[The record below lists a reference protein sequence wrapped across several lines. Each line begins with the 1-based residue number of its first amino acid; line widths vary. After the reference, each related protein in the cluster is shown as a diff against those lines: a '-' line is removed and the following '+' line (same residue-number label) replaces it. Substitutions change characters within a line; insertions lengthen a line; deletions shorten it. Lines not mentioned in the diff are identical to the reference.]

1 MNIRASSIHEPGIP
15 KYYQLQEKIFGL
27 IKSGNMKVGD
37 KLPGERE
44 LARQFNVAHMTARH
58 AVQTLVN
65 TGVLH
70 KQHGK
75 GTFVANLKK
84 LSVSEIEGKSVS
96 KTVTVV
102 LPAVPKSP
110 KITVT
115 FMRSGIL
122 EAVCEAMSEVNYQVN
137 ISYFNYSEKSSP
149 LERCIS
155 NNPGGVIFWHNET
168 PKNLFMLKELNERGI
183 PFVLVNNYSSE
194 PYDYVVAEN
203 RAGSLKVVEYLHE
216 LGHRKTAYIDRQE
229 NESSVNERRAGFL
242 EGIKKF
248 DMNES
253 ENVTMKSDFTEDDM
267 RKCVK
272 DLVDR
277 KFTAIFAHNDMA
289 AISVIEVLREMKI
302 KVPEEMSV
310 VGFDNIDMAQFMT
323 PSLTTVHQDF
333 HEMGRTAAEI
343 LLRKMTGN
351 AKNVHG
357 KVKIVP
363 DLIVRESSAMPKDR
377 QYK

>member
-1 MNIRASSIHEPGIP
+1 MNIRTTAIQEPGIP
-15 KYYQLQEKIFGL
+15 KYYQLQNRIFDL

-75 GTFVANLKK
+75 GTFVANLTK
-84 LSVSEIEGKSVS
+84 LSTSEIEGRTAV

-110 KITVT
+110 KITVA

-122 EAVCEAMSEVNYQVN
+122 EAVCEAMSEVNCQVN
-137 ISYFNYSEKSSP
+137 ISYFNFSEKSSP
-149 LERCIS
+149 LEKCMGCS
-155 NNPGGVIFWHNET
+155 PGGVIFWYNET
-168 PKNLFMLKELNERGI
+168 PKNKFMLKELGERGV
-183 PFVLVNNYSSE
+183 PVVLVNNYSSE

-203 RAGSLKVVEYLHE
+203 RTGAMKMVEHLHG
-216 LGHRKTAYIDRQE
+216 LGHRKIAYIDRQE
-229 NESSVNERRAGFL
+229 DETSVNDRRAGFL
-242 EGIKKF
+242 EGIKKYK
-248 DMNES
+248 MPAS
-253 ENVTMKSDFTEDDM
+253 ENVTLKYDFSDDDV
-267 RKCVK
+267 RRCVK

-289 AISVIEVLREMKI
+289 AISVMEVLREMNVR
-302 KVPEEMSV
+302 VPDEMSV
-310 VGFDNIDMAQFMT
+310 VGYDNIDMAQFLT
-323 PSLTTVHQDF
+323 PTLTTMHQDF
-333 HEMGRTAAEI
+333 HEMGRKAAEI
-343 LLRKMTGN
+343 LLGKMTGN
-351 AKNVHG
+351 GGRRNFNG
-357 KVKIVP
+357 KIKLVP
-363 DLIVRESSAMPKDR
+363 ELVVRGSSSAPRK
-377 QYK
+377 

>member
-1 MNIRASSIHEPGIP
+1 MNNRINTFSEGGIP
-15 KYYQLQEKIFGL
+15 KYYQLQERIYDL
-27 IKSGNMKVGD
+27 IKNGNMKVGD

-58 AVQTLVN
+58 AVQSLVN

-84 LSVSEIEGKSVS
+84 LSTSEIEGKAVS

-149 LERCIS
+149 LERCIANS
-155 NNPGGVIFWHNET
+155 PGGIIFWHNET

-183 PFVLVNNYSSE
+183 PFVLVNNYSNQ

-203 RAGSLKVVEYLHE
+203 RIGALKMVEHLHE
-216 LGHRKTAYIDRQE
+216 LGHRKIAYVDRQE
-229 NESSVNERRAGFL
+229 NETSVNERREGFL

-248 DMNES
+248 DLNES
-253 ENVTMKSDFTEDDM
+253 GIITLKYDFNEDDM
-267 RKCVK
+267 RECVK
-272 DLVDR
+272 DLVNR

-289 AISVIEVLREMKI
+289 AISVIESLREMNV
-302 KVPEEMSV
+302 KVPDEISV
-310 VGFDNIDMAQFMT
+310 VGYDNIDMAQFLT
-323 PSLTTVHQDF
+323 PPLTTVHQDF
-333 HEMGRTAAEI
+333 HEMGRKAAEI
-343 LLRKMTGN
+343 LLGKMTGN
-351 AKNVHG
+351 SGRKKFNG
-357 KVKIVP
+357 KIRLVP
-363 DLIVRESSAMPKDR
+363 ELVVRESSSAPK
-377 QYK
+377 K

>member
-1 MNIRASSIHEPGIP
+1 MNARSATIHESGIP
-15 KYYQLQEKIFGL
+15 KYYRLQEKIFGL
-27 IKSGNMKVGD
+27 IKSGKMKVGD

-44 LARQFNVAHMTARH
+44 LAKQFNVAHMTARH

-75 GTFVANLKK
+75 GTFISNLKK
-84 LSVSEIEGKSVS
+84 LSVSEIEGKAVS
-96 KTVTVV
+96 KSVTVV

-110 KITVT
+110 KITGT

-137 ISYFNYSEKSSP
+137 ISYFNYSEKTSP
-149 LERCIS
+149 LERCI
-155 NNPGGVIFWHNET
+155 NNGPGGVIFWHNET
-168 PKNLFMLKELNERGI
+168 PKNLFMLKELKERGV

-203 RAGSLKVVEYLHE
+203 RAGAMKMVEHLHG
-216 LGHRKTAYIDRQE
+216 LGHRKIAYIDKDE
-229 NESSVNERRAGFL
+229 NATSVNERRSGFL
-242 EGIKKF
+242 EGIKKH
-248 DMNES
+248 NLSES
-253 ENVTMKSDFTEDDM
+253 ENVTLKYDFAEDDM

-272 DLVDR
+272 DLVDG

-289 AISVIEVLREMKI
+289 AISVMEVLREMKI
-302 KVPEEMSV
+302 KVPDEMSV
-310 VGFDNIDMAQFMT
+310 VGYDNIDMAQFLT
-323 PSLTTVHQDF
+323 PPLTTVHQDF

-343 LLRKMTGN
+343 LLGKMTGKSMS
-351 AKNVHG
+351 ARG

-363 DLIVRESSAMPKDR
+363 DLIIRGSAAAPK
-377 QYK
+377 K